1 MHCVKYS
8 KLKMDWKWVSGG
20 EFRDV
25 TEVLVGIHGLSLQ
38 YGGNLLKDVCCTSFI
53 VLLQDLRD

>member
-1 MHCVKYS
+1 
-8 KLKMDWKWVSGG
+8 MDWKWVSGE